1 MLNSAQACARQPQG
15 PERGGKMAAPTLGVL
30 RTARGAWLRGLIQ
43 VRWKRYTPAF
53 LEPEV
58 NKETLHKVPT
68 ELPEEEKKQHDFKT
82 TRPIKAAPSS
92 VTSSVF
98 SDPLVSKFINM
109 MTKNGNK
116 TLARSIMMQTLEA
129 IKRKQ
134 LKKYHEASEEEKVNI
149 ECNPYTIFHQALS
162 NCKPIIELTS
172 ISRSGRFFQIPTPV
186 RDSRQRFLAMKW
198 LITECT
204 ENKNHRTFMHVKLS
218 RELLLAFHSE
228 GPVIKMKHN
237 MHKMAE
243 SNRAFAHFR
252 WG

>member
-1 MLNSAQACARQPQG
+1 
-15 PERGGKMAAPTLGVL
+15 MAAPALGVL
-30 RTARGAWLRGLIQ
+30 RAARGAWLPGLIQ
-43 VRWKRYTPAF
+43 VRWKRYAPAF

-58 NKETLHKVPT
+58 NKETLHKEPT
-68 ELPEEEKKQHDFKT
+68 ELPEEEKKQWDFKT

-116 TLARSIMMQTLEA
+116 ILARSIMMQTLEA

-162 NCKPIIELTS
+162 NCKPIVELTS
-172 ISRSGRFFQIPTPV
+172 ISRGGRFYQIPTPV
-186 RDSRQRFLAMKW
+186 KDSRQRFLAMKW

-218 RELLLAFHSE
+218 QELLLAFHGE

-237 MHKMAE
+237 VHKMAE
-243 SNRAFAHFR
+243 SNRAYAHFR

>member
-1 MLNSAQACARQPQG
+1 MILPQV
-15 PERGGKMAAPTLGVL
+15 GGWTGRALEALAAPLLAGERPRDSL
-30 RTARGAWLRGLIQ
+30 SSHFILCRLIQ
-43 VRWKRYTPAF
+43 VRWKRYAPAF

-58 NKETLHKVPT
+58 NKETLHKEPT
-68 ELPEEEKKQHDFKT
+68 ELPEEEKKQWDFKT

-98 SDPLVSKFINM
+98 SDPLVSFPAFC
-109 MTKNGNK
+109 T
-116 TLARSIMMQTLEA
+116 QTLEA

-162 NCKPIIELTS
+162 NCKPIVELTS
-172 ISRSGRFFQIPTPV
+172 ISRGGRFYQIPTPV
-186 RDSRQRFLAMKW
+186 KDSRQRFLAMKW

-218 RELLLAFHSE
+218 QELLLAFHGE

-237 MHKMAE
+237 VHKMAE
-243 SNRAFAHFR
+243 SNRAYAHFR